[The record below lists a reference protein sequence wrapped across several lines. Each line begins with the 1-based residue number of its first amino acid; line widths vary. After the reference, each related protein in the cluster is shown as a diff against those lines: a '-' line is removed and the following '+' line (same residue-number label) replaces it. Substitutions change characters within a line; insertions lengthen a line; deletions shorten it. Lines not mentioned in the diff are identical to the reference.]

1 MFVLRTVAAKCKEF
15 NCCLAQAFIDLAKA
29 YDTINR
35 WALWKVLEL
44 YGVHAKLIALLQD
57 LHVGTQAAVRMDGV
71 VGPWF
76 EVSSGVRQGCVIAP
90 LLFNVFMDFVVKQ
103 ALSRMPPGCGVQMC
117 LRKGGGV
124 PEACDGTP
132 FERIV
137 MLLYADDMVLLSHDP
152 QQLVTM
158 LHVMDDVALEYG
170 MCINASKTEVMV
182 ANGDPDEPMPEV
194 VLSGGPVKMSQEFK
208 YLGSWMVAE
217 GGVEREVEVRRARA
231 LGVFA
236 SFGKLWGNKHLRL
249 GDKVA
254 VYKAFVLPHF
264 VYGAEACNF
273 KAADIA
279 RLEVGHSSCLRRLL
293 GAKRSEHHTLEHIRG
308 ECGCSS
314 LELIVAQGVLR
325 WWGHV
330 ARMAPTRFPSMA
342 MRLAPALGRRKP
354 GRPSQS
360 HLNTFQGILK
370 GVGMKQIVGNWQD
383 LAQDRVAWRQ
393 MVRGLSLAA
402 PEIGK
407 PTRVNPPRAA
417 KNGHTL

>member
-1 MFVLRTVAAKCKEF
+1 
-15 NCCLAQAFIDLAKA
+15 
-29 YDTINR
+29 
-35 WALWKVLEL
+35 
-44 YGVHAKLIALLQD
+44 
-57 LHVGTQAAVRMDGV
+57 
-71 VGPWF
+71 
-76 EVSSGVRQGCVIAP
+76 
-90 LLFNVFMDFVVKQ
+90 
-103 ALSRMPPGCGVQMC
+103 
-117 LRKGGGV
+117 
-124 PEACDGTP
+124 
-132 FERIV
+132 

-152 QQLVTM
+152 QQLATM

-182 ANGDPDEPMPEV
+182 SDGEPPPEV
-194 VLSGGPVKMSQEFK
+194 VLSGGPVKLSQEFK
-208 YLGSWMVAE
+208 YLGSWMAVE
-217 GGVEREVEVRRARA
+217 GGVDREVEVRRARA

-236 SFGKLWGNKHLRL
+236 SFAKLWGNKHLRL

-254 VYKAFVLPHF
+254 VYKAFVLPHL
-264 VYGAEACNF
+264 VYGAEAWNF

-279 RLEVGHSSCLRRLL
+279 RLEVAHSSCLRRLL
-293 GAKRSEHHTLEHIRG
+293 GAKRYEHHTLEHIRG
-308 ECGCSS
+308 ECGCNS

-330 ARMAPTRFPSMA
+330 ARMPLTRYPSMA
-342 MRLAPALGRRKP
+342 MRLAPALGKRQRGCP
-354 GRPSQS
+354 RQS
-360 HLNTFQGILK
+360 HMTTFKGILK
-370 GVGMKQIVGNWQD
+370 GVGMEQIVDNWQD